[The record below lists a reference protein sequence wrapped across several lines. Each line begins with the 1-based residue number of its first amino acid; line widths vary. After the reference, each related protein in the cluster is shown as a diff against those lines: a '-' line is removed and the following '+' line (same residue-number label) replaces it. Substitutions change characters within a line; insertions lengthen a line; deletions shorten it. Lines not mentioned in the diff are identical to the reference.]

1 MSLCTCSS
9 FVLLNLCHVC
19 SCQQTKKELRAVDV
33 DIFGDSITHD
43 ETVASVV
50 S

>member
-1 MSLCTCSS
+1 MS
-9 FVLLNLCHVC
+9 VLVN
-19 SCQQTKKELRAVDV
+19 KPKELRAVDV